1 MTKSTGNCGIF
12 TEEILNR
19 KLHFLCSV
27 QSVRLVIFFKKVLK
41 NILLVH
47 VNVDDKAR
55 RIAIT
60 AAQLIRE
67 KIRNLKLSL
76 GSYPNKDDITNS
88 IHFCLIY
95 FQRLS
100 KVLDTVKRLA
110 QSSPSP
116 LLNVMPSLKKLC
128 QAVLSMN
135 EQANL
140 QPTSNKG
147 AGCPSLTMFA
157 IDCS

>member
-12 TEEILNR
+12 TEEILNG

-27 QSVRLVIFFKKVLK
+27 QSVRLVIFKKEVLK

-55 RIAIT
+55 RITIT

-88 IHFCLIY
+88 IHFCLFY

-135 EQANL
+135 EQAIL

-147 AGCPSLTMFA
+147 AGCPSLTMFV

>member
-1 MTKSTGNCGIF
+1 M
-12 TEEILNR
+12 
-19 KLHFLCSV
+19 
-27 QSVRLVIFFKKVLK
+27 RLVIFLKKVLK

-60 AAQLIRE
+60 APQLIRE

-95 FQRLS
+95 IQRLS

-135 EQANL
+135 EQAIL

-147 AGCPSLTMFA
+147 AGCPSLTMFV

>member
-12 TEEILNR
+12 TEEILNG
-19 KLHFLCSV
+19 KLHFLCSM
-27 QSVRLVIFFKKVLK
+27 QSVRLVIFKKKVLK

-88 IHFCLIY
+88 IHFCLFY

-116 LLNVMPSLKKLC
+116 LLNVMPSLEKLC

-147 AGCPSLTMFA
+147 AGCLSLTMFV

>member
-1 MTKSTGNCGIF
+1 M
-12 TEEILNR
+12 
-19 KLHFLCSV
+19 CSV
-27 QSVRLVIFFKKVLK
+27 QSVRLVIFLKKVLK

-60 AAQLIRE
+60 APQLIRE

-100 KVLDTVKRLA
+100 KVLGTVKRLA

-116 LLNVMPSLKKLC
+116 LLNVMPSLEKLC

-140 QPTSNKG
+140 
-147 AGCPSLTMFA
+147 
-157 IDCS
+157 